1 MADMERKAISKW
13 TVWAS
18 LLIMVMLLGIYIG
31 LYVGLTQDE
40 VRISGRRHR
49 DFSSGYLA
57 TAFRPCAWVESAVTG
72 EEVGTCCMS
81 EFWQSIITPPKR

>member
-1 MADMERKAISKW
+1 MQPKATSKW
-13 TVWAS
+13 TVSAS
-18 LLIMVMLLGIYIG
+18 LLVIMMLLGM
-31 LYVGLTQDE
+31 YVGAYVALTEDI

-49 DFSSGYLA
+49 DFSSSYLA

-81 EFWQSIITPPKR
+81 DFWDKLVNPKR